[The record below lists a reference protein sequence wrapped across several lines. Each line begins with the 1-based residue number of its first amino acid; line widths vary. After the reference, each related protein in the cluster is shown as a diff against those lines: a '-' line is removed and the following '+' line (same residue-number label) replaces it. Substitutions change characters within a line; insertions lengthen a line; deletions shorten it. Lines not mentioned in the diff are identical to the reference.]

1 MTQLT
6 ESVLNN
12 VLIDMACSFMQYVS
26 ESSPWVSVT
35 EQRVGEQFL
44 VIAARQRQDVADI
57 AKLLTE
63 REQRVDLG
71 SFPTEYTDLQF
82 LALDR
87 MFEMLRSSHDLVLAS
102 IASGMKAVQ
111 EAGDEEAVQLL
122 AAVQVRQKEA
132 ANALKELQQELKESA
147 TAA

>member
-63 REQRVDLG
+63 REQRVDFG

-132 ANALKELQQELKESA
+132 AHALKELQQELKESA

>member
-1 MTQLT
+1 
-6 ESVLNN
+6 
-12 VLIDMACSFMQYVS
+12 MACSFMQYVS

-63 REQRVDLG
+63 REQRVDFG

-87 MFEMLRSSHDLVLAS
+87 MFEMLRYSHDLVLAS

-111 EAGDEEAVQLL
+111 EAGDEEAVKLL

-132 ANALKELQQELKESA
+132 AHALKELQQELKESA